1 MGGFS
6 LMFFL
11 LELMETRESLA
22 ALQQKG
28 KQKRGK
34 TVNQTKERRKCELDG
49 RKKFSRNSLD
59 ACQRKK
65 RYGRSSRQTGPDS
78 QEDSKKTYQEQ
89 QQPFWP
95 PRDLI
100 SD

>member
-1 MGGFS
+1 MKASQS
-6 LMFFL
+6 L
-11 LELMETRESLA
+11 T
-22 ALQQKG
+22 ALQQNRKM
-28 KQKRGK
+28 KEKEDSEIDQRKEIQSQFTSCTSKRKIDCLYVGGEK
-34 TVNQTKERRKCELDG
+34 
-49 RKKFSRNSLD
+49 
-59 ACQRKK
+59 KK

-100 SD
+100 SG